1 LVTEAAPSKALL
13 GSTNGLAQTVA
24 SLMRAVGPAS
34 STSLFAF
41 STERRHILGG
51 GLVWMILLTISIV
64 GIGTSLLLDSKGSM
78 PLDEEETVI
87 LLESKESE

>member
-1 LVTEAAPSKALL
+1 
-13 GSTNGLAQTVA
+13 
-24 SLMRAVGPAS
+24 MRAVGPAS

>member
-1 LVTEAAPSKALL
+1 
-13 GSTNGLAQTVA
+13 
-24 SLMRAVGPAS
+24 
-34 STSLFAF
+34 
-41 STERRHILGG
+41 
-51 GLVWMILLTISIV
+51 MILLTISIV